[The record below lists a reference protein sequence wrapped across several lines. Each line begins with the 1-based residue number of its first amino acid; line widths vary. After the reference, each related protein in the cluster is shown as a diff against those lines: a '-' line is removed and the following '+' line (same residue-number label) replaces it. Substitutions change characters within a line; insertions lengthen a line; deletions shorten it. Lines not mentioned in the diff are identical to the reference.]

1 MKTTLNRINGTSD
14 IAENAISKL
23 EDIALSKIK
32 QNEKKY
38 FLKNR
43 FFRCVETANELIWVL
58 NQDGRWRAQELFEEI
73 MVKIFP
79 NLFNNINSHI
89 KEAQWNPNRIN
100 MKKTVPCHIMVKL
113 LKTSYEAVRAGKHIK
128 HRVSKIRMIADISS
142 FNNAG
147 DINAGRVNLSNKKK
161 IYK

>member
-1 MKTTLNRINGTSD
+1 
-14 IAENAISKL
+14 
-23 EDIALSKIK
+23 
-32 QNEKKY
+32 
-38 FLKNR
+38 
-43 FFRCVETANELIWVL
+43 
-58 NQDGRWRAQELFEEI
+58 
-73 MVKIFP
+73 
-79 NLFNNINSHI
+79 
-89 KEAQWNPNRIN
+89 

-161 IYK
+161 SISKEKKNICIYFLNEIEIKMFSDKNIS

>member
-43 FFRCVETANELIWVL
+43 FFRCVETANELI
-58 NQDGRWRAQELFEEI
+58 
-73 MVKIFP
+73 
-79 NLFNNINSHI
+79 
-89 KEAQWNPNRIN
+89 
-100 MKKTVPCHIMVKL
+100 
-113 LKTSYEAVRAGKHIK
+113 
-128 HRVSKIRMIADISS
+128 
-142 FNNAG
+142 
-147 DINAGRVNLSNKKK
+147 
-161 IYK
+161 